1 MNHWMKVGIAGV
13 TEGSGEYGEMLTARD
28 VEIACVWDYVHS
40 RADEFHRRF
49 GGRVASNMDEIADEG
64 LDGVILD
71 AKPADLPG
79 YTIMLMAAGIPV
91 LIADKNGIPHGA
103 RELVSQAVR
112 EHAGLMMTAG
122 DNGEETM
129 EKFLLLCDTGDLPE

>member
-49 GGRVASNMDEIADEG
+49 GGRVAANLDEIADEG

-71 AKPADLPG
+71 VKPGDLAG
-79 YTIMLMAAGIPV
+79 FTVMLMAAGIPV
-91 LIADKNGIPHGA
+91 LIADRKGIPPDEH
-103 RELVSQAVR
+103 ELVSHAVR
-112 EHAGLMMTAG
+112 EHVGLMMTAG
-122 DNGEETM
+122 DSGEETM
-129 EKFLLLCDTGDLPE
+129 EKFLLLCDTGYLPQ